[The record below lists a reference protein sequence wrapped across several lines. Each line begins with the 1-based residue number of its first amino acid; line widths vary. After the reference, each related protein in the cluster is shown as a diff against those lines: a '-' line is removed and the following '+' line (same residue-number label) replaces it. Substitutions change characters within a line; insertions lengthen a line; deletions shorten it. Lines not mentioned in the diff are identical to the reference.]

1 VGFFPQLFFFFFFF
15 FFVNHKDF
23 MVKSQLN
30 IDGTSFPNENTLVL
44 FVNLLIGIQGLL
56 NSNSGSCF

>member
-1 VGFFPQLFFFFFFF
+1 MDRCGIFSSVIFFF
-15 FFVNHKDF
+15 FFVNHKDL

-44 FVNLLIGIQGLL
+44 FVNLLIGDTGVVE
-56 NSNSGSCF
+56 F

>member
-1 VGFFPQLFFFFFFF
+1 L
-15 FFVNHKDF
+15 

-30 IDGTSFPNENTLVL
+30 IDGTNFPNENTLVL

>member
-1 VGFFPQLFFFFFFF
+1 MWDFFLSYF
-15 FFVNHKDF
+15 FFVNHKDL

-44 FVNLLIGIQGLL
+44 FVNLLIGDTGVVE
-56 NSNSGSCF
+56 F